1 MKVVYFKVNSL
12 FSPPNKDEKME
23 NEVPERQKME
33 ERRKKTYSLR
43 RAILDYGMG
52 VIITGI
58 GIVLLL
64 APVLHIAMRIDKDDP
79 ARYVFAGLF
88 LLYGGFRIYRG
99 SRKNYFD

>member
-1 MKVVYFKVNSL
+1 
-12 FSPPNKDEKME
+12 ME
-23 NEVPERQKME
+23 NEAPERRKME
-33 ERRKKTYSLR
+33 ERRRKAYSLR

-64 APVLHIAMRIDKDDP
+64 APVLHLELSIDST
-79 ARYVFAGLF
+79 ARYIFAGLF
-88 LLYGGFRIYRG
+88 LVYGVFRIYRG

>member
-1 MKVVYFKVNSL
+1 MVNEA
-12 FSPPNKDEKME
+12 PQR
-23 NEVPERQKME
+23 ERME
-33 ERRKKTYSLR
+33 ERRRKTYTLR

-52 VIITGI
+52 VIIFGI

-64 APVLHIAMRIDKDDP
+64 APLLKIALSIDDL
-79 ARYVFAGLF
+79 ARYIFAGLF

>member
-1 MKVVYFKVNSL
+1 MNAVDFKVNFL
-12 FSPPNKDEKME
+12 ICPTNIMVNME
-23 NEVPERQKME
+23 NDAPERQKLE
-33 ERRKKTYSLR
+33 DRRKKTYTLR

-52 VIITGI
+52 VIIFAI

-64 APVLHIAMRIDKDDP
+64 APVLKIALSIDEL
-79 ARYVFAGLF
+79 ARYIFAGLF

>member
-1 MKVVYFKVNSL
+1 
-12 FSPPNKDEKME
+12 ME
-23 NEVPERQKME
+23 NEAPERQRME
-33 ERRKKTYSLR
+33 ERRRKTYSLR

-64 APVLHIAMRIDKDDP
+64 APLLHIALTIGETG
-79 ARYVFAGLF
+79 RYLFAGLF
-88 LLYGGFRIYRG
+88 LVYGVFRIYRG

>member
-1 MKVVYFKVNSL
+1 
-12 FSPPNKDEKME
+12 
-23 NEVPERQKME
+23 ME
-33 ERRKKTYSLR
+33 ERRKKAYSLR

-64 APVLHIAMRIDKDDP
+64 APQLHLELSIDGV
-79 ARYVFAGLF
+79 ARYLFAGLF
-88 LLYGGFRIYRG
+88 LVYGVFRIYRG

>member
-1 MKVVYFKVNSL
+1 
-12 FSPPNKDEKME
+12 ME
-23 NEVPERQKME
+23 NESRERSRME
-33 ERRKKTYSLR
+33 ERRRKTYSLR

-52 VIITGI
+52 VIIFGI

-64 APVLHIAMRIDKDDP
+64 APVLKISLSIDEF
-79 ARYVFAGLF
+79 ARYIFAGLF

>member
-1 MKVVYFKVNSL
+1 
-12 FSPPNKDEKME
+12 ME
-23 NEVPERQKME
+23 NEAPERQRME
-33 ERRKKTYSLR
+33 ERRRKTYSLR

-64 APVLHIAMRIDKDDP
+64 APLLRIAVALDDT
-79 ARYVFAGLF
+79 ARYIFAGMF
-88 LLYGGFRIYRG
+88 LVYGVFRIYRG

>member
-1 MKVVYFKVNSL
+1 
-12 FSPPNKDEKME
+12 
-23 NEVPERQKME
+23 ME
-33 ERRKKTYSLR
+33 ERRRKTYSLR

-64 APVLHIAMRIDKDDP
+64 APRLHIALTIGDTG
-79 ARYVFAGLF
+79 RYLFACLF
-88 LLYGGFRIYRG
+88 LVYGIFRIYRG

>member
-1 MKVVYFKVNSL
+1 MVN
-12 FSPPNKDEKME
+12 EA
-23 NEVPERQKME
+23 PERQRME
-33 ERRKKTYSLR
+33 DRRRKTYTLR

-58 GIVLLL
+58 GIILLL
-64 APVLHIAMRIDKDDP
+64 APVLKIALSVDDL
-79 ARYVFAGLF
+79 ARYIFAGLF

>member
-1 MKVVYFKVNSL
+1 
-12 FSPPNKDEKME
+12 ME
-23 NEVPERQKME
+23 NEAPERE
-33 ERRKKTYSLR
+33 DRPDIRKRGYILR

-52 VIITGI
+52 VIIFGI

-64 APVLHIAMRIDKDDP
+64 APVLRISLTIDDL
-79 ARYVFAGLF
+79 ARDIFAGLF